1 MVKRNKHVKEIIFME
16 KSFMEVIKC
25 YDERENIVVRPM
37 FIVRKTNDLVIK
49 DGKFYAMWDA
59 DEDCWVKD
67 ICEAAEII
75 DNRIMKFVDENC
87 AGDEPIVELCKYYD
101 SGIFKQFAEYCTCLS
116 DNFYEVYCPEMM

>member
-1 MVKRNKHVKEIIFME
+1 ME

-25 YDERENIVVRPM
+25 YDEEENVVVKPV

-49 DGKFYAMWDA
+49 DGKFYAMWDN
-59 DEDCWVKD
+59 EEGCWVKD

-75 DNRIMKFVDENC
+75 DNRVLKFVDENC
-87 AGDEPIVELCKYYD
+87 TYDEPIVELCKYYN

-116 DNFYEVYCPEMM
+116 DNFYETYCLSL